1 VNSLRVNVLDE
12 DLELRELLGGRRD
25 EAARAASN
33 AALLHIP
40 TGGWSAIEDAP
51 REGQGGFGLLILDG
65 LVVRRVGF
73 DGRWGAELLGPGD
86 LLRPWERDGD
96 TVSGGLPFETYWRVM
111 SPLRVAVLDLAWA
124 SRMSGYPQIAGELT
138 GRALKRSRRLV
149 MSMAIV
155 QVPRLDDRLWMIF
168 WELADRWGRV
178 HRDGVHVDLPLTHEL
193 LSHLAAARRPSV
205 SGALTRLSESGRV
218 LRVGRSWVLSSE
230 APEPPRA
237 AGAEQPPVA
246 AGSD

>member
-1 VNSLRVNVLDE
+1 MRVNVLDE
-12 DLELRELLGGRRD
+12 DPELSELLGGRRN

-33 AALLHIP
+33 SALLHIP
-40 TGGWSAIEDAP
+40 IGGWNAPEDSP
-51 REGQGGFGLLILDG
+51 REGQGGYGLLILDG

-86 LLRPWERDGD
+86 LLRPWEGD
-96 TVSGGLPFETYWRVM
+96 IDTASGAMPFETHWRVM
-111 SPLRVAVLDLAWA
+111 NPLRIAVLDLSWA
-124 SRMSGYPQIAGELT
+124 ARMSGYPQVGGELT
-138 GRALKRSRRLV
+138 GRALKRARRLV

-168 WELADRWGRV
+168 WELAERWGRV
-178 HRDGVHVDLPLTHEL
+178 HRDGVHIELPLTHEL

-218 LRVGRSWVLSSE
+218 LRVGRSWVLIGE
-230 APEPPRA
+230 PPEPPRA
-237 AGAEQPPVA
+237 EGAQQPEVA
-246 AGSD
+246 AASD

>member
-1 VNSLRVNVLDE
+1 VNPLRVNVLDE
-12 DLELRELLGGRRD
+12 DPELGELLGGKRN

-33 AALLHIP
+33 AGLLNIP
-40 TGGWSAIEDAP
+40 IGGWTAIEDAP

-86 LLRPWERDGD
+86 LLRPWEGDGD
-96 TVSGGLPFETYWRVM
+96 TVTSVTPFETFWRVM
-111 SPLRVAVLDLAWA
+111 NPLRLAVLDLPWA
-124 SRMSGYPQIAGELT
+124 ARMSGYPQIGGELT

-168 WELADRWGRV
+168 WELAERWGRV
-178 HRDGVHVDLPLTHEL
+178 HRDGVHLDLPLTHEL

-205 SGALTRLSESGRV
+205 SGALTRLGESGRV
-218 LRVGRSWVLSSE
+218 LRVGRSWVLAGE
-230 APEPPRA
+230 PPEPAGTPA
-237 AGAEQPPVA
+237 AGQPSVA
-246 AGSD
+246 TASE